1 MMMEQMDGELT
12 MDELVVVSESL
23 EPYVLT
29 YQPSGP
35 HDGAV
40 EVTALVVL
48 KRENGLLLALPVGAL
63 SEEVLLKGKAG
74 DAEDLFGPSAVVKV
88 PGVIMDGGE
97 LTSTGT
103 SFEVLLVDCLSDVV
117 HSLREHRAFE
127 EIIYGFEDNSAFSL
141 PDPVEI
147 TAKALSWVEAVAPS
161 SERVGYYSAQEE
173 MPPVTPPPEVPL
185 LPEEGTPRRRKPGPQ
200 RNTQSAKPKKVT
212 TAELAATMDSLMQ
225 AIPTLTSQMEQ
236 LHRRQVEFESCLST
250 TTSSGR
256 PMLSKPLGGLP
267 PQNSSLLGDVMKN
280 IPGPPRT
287 QARAAP
293 GLLASPQVKKP
304 LEVLELENEK
314 IAAPMEDSSLAKAV
328 LAQSQALT
336 TLVTQIAHA
345 SSDPMSDL
353 SGSSTTPGSRGSMGR
368 ARLQSELAAHR
379 GSFFT
384 SVLAQMARRMNP
396 TSSVEASP
404 KELLERGVSGVK
416 YLERFGGYGKQRDLG
431 CLQFQ
436 VMQIFDY
443 LMDENLMA
451 ARDLIALLAITLE
464 QMNMDGGRL
473 DLAAVVCLHE
483 DPPASIFQMR
493 HLSSTSRSR
502 AFAPLADQKL
512 VTVALAY
519 LKELD
524 VIQSK
529 RLELVG
535 GQPQRVPTVE
545 DGQPKPKP
553 KGAPKRRQK
562 WKEKEDTQEEA

>member
-1 MMMEQMDGELT
+1 MASRTTL
-12 MDELVVVSESL
+12 LSL
-23 EPYVLT
+23 FQILWRSLQRLCLGSRP
-29 YQPSGP
+29 
-35 HDGAV
+35 
-40 EVTALVVL
+40 
-48 KRENGLLLALPVGAL
+48 LLHRR
-63 SEEVLLKGKAG
+63 KGW
-74 DAEDLFGPSAVVKV
+74 DTTP
-88 PGVIMDGGE
+88 
-97 LTSTGT
+97 
-103 SFEVLLVDCLSDVV
+103 
-117 HSLREHRAFE
+117 
-127 EIIYGFEDNSAFSL
+127 
-141 PDPVEI
+141 
-147 TAKALSWVEAVAPS
+147 
-161 SERVGYYSAQEE
+161 AQEE

-225 AIPTLTSQMEQ
+225 AIPTLTSQVEQ

-267 PQNSSLLGDVMKN
+267 PQNSSLLGDVMKS

-404 KELLERGVSGVK
+404 KELLERGGEWREVLGEIWR
-416 YLERFGGYGKQRDLG
+416 LWQAERSWLPSVPGHADLRLPHG
-431 CLQFQ
+431 REPHGRSRLGS
-436 VMQIFDY
+436 
-443 LMDENLMA
+443 
-451 ARDLIALLAITLE
+451 LLAIILE

-473 DLAAVVCLHE
+473 VVCLHE

-545 DGQPKPKP
+545 DGQPKPRP

>member
-1 MMMEQMDGELT
+1 ME
-12 MDELVVVSESL
+12 ESSRR
-23 EPYVLT
+23 
-29 YQPSGP
+29 Q
-35 HDGAV
+35 
-40 EVTALVVL
+40 AL
-48 KRENGLLLALPVGAL
+48 L
-63 SEEVLLKGKAG
+63 SKCCWSIA
-74 DAEDLFGPSAVVKV
+74 
-88 PGVIMDGGE
+88 
-97 LTSTGT
+97 
-103 SFEVLLVDCLSDVV
+103 
-117 HSLREHRAFE
+117 REHRAFE

-173 MPPVTPPPEVPL
+173 MPSVTPPPEVPL

-200 RNTQSAKPKKVT
+200 VT

-293 GLLASPQVKKP
+293 GLLASPQVKKR

-451 ARDLIALLAITLE
+451 ARDLVALLAITLE

-553 KGAPKRRQK
+553 KGAPKSAKNGRRRK
-562 WKEKEDTQEEA
+562 TLRRRPR